1 LAVFPI
7 NTSEILV
14 LVTTFSSK
22 NRRHHLLLL
31 LRVIGWFLRVVGVVG
46 ILGVPSRL
54 ESIDKTVE
62 VIIIIACCR
71 LVPKRECRS
80 HRLVSRHD
88 NMVNLAEERERSDD
102 DNARKDRTTNQIP
115 ATTRRMLDD

>member
-1 LAVFPI
+1 M
-7 NTSEILV
+7 
-14 LVTTFSSK
+14 
-22 NRRHHLLLL
+22 
-31 LRVIGWFLRVVGVVG
+31 VGMVG

-54 ESIDKTVE
+54 ESINNTVE

-88 NMVNLAEERERSDD
+88 NMVNLEEEREKR
-102 DNARKDRTTNQIP
+102 
-115 ATTRRMLDD
+115 